1 MSCVALLLESR
12 HYLILVSL
20 QMFGVIRSFLINRSL
35 LITLVHTMM
44 RLLDE
49 EATCRAGKLRFR
61 NLLYVC
67 WWTFASLT
75 IHCHNKVARV
85 FHFRVPFLL
94 RFIFWN

>member
-1 MSCVALLLESR
+1 MSCVALFLESR
-12 HYLILVSL
+12 HFLILVSL
-20 QMFGVIRSFLINRSL
+20 QMFDVIRSFLINRSL
-35 LITLVHTMM
+35 LTALVYAM
-44 RLLDE
+44 RLFDE
-49 EATCRAGKLRFR
+49 EATRRAGKLRFR

>member
-1 MSCVALLLESR
+1 MSCVAFLFESR
-12 HYLILVSL
+12 HFLILVSL
-20 QMFGVIRSFLINRSL
+20 LMFDVIRSFLINRSL
-35 LITLVHTMM
+35 LTALVHAM
-44 RLLDE
+44 RLIDE
-49 EATCRAGKLRFR
+49 EATRSAGKLRFR

-75 IHCHNKVARV
+75 IHCHNEVARV